1 MVFVTI
7 GTQKY
12 KFNRIIDYINSSNLK
27 DVIIQCGYTKCECNS
42 KIIES
47 IPFIKKEEIDKYIL
61 ESDFVISH
69 GGITILEILKL
80 GKKILVVPREKR
92 YKEHINDHQF
102 ELCEK
107 LEKEGY
113 LLVAK
118 TKEEF
123 LKQIKKIKKF
133 KPKKYLSNEKEFYDN
148 LNDIIDTY
156 IRSENEKNI
165 RNKKIN

>member
-12 KFNRIIDYINSSNLK
+12 KFNRIIEYINESNLK
-27 DVIIQCGYTKCECNS
+27 DVIIQCGYTKCTCNS
-42 KIIES
+42 KIIKAM
-47 IPFIKKEEIDKYIL
+47 PFIKKEEIDKYIIN
-61 ESDFVISH
+61 SDFVISH

-80 GKKILVVPREKR
+80 GKKVLVVPREKR
-92 YKEHINDHQF
+92 YNEHINDHQF

-118 TKEEF
+118 TKEDF
-123 LKQIKKIKKF
+123 LKKINKIKKF
-133 KPKKYLSNEKEFYDN
+133 KPKKYLSNEKEFFDK
-148 LNDIIDTY
+148 LNGIIDMY
-156 IRSENEKNI
+156 IK
-165 RNKKIN
+165 